1 MEALALAIETSELG
15 AALRRSP
22 LLYPAVNLA
31 HLMGLVMLV
40 GGIGLLDLRI
50 IGFARTIPITA
61 LSRFVTPI
69 AVVGLLLQLTT
80 GLLMFAP
87 DAVGLSRSPLFLTK
101 MALVVIGAANALL
114 FRRLFG
120 DLERAPTAAKLM
132 AVGSLAIWLTA
143 AGLGRWVGYT

>member
-1 MEALALAIETSELG
+1 M
-15 AALRRSP
+15 RRSP

-31 HLMGLVMLV
+31 HLTGLVMLV

-69 AVVGLLLQLTT
+69 AITGLLLQLVS
-80 GLLMFAP
+80 GALMFAP
-87 DAVGLSRSPLFLTK
+87 DATSLSRSPLFLTK
-101 MALVVIGAANALL
+101 MALVLLGAANALL

-120 DLERAPTAAKLM
+120 DLDRAPDAARVM
-132 AVGSLAIWLTA
+132 ALVSLAIWLTV